1 MTLFFR
7 WSRSS
12 FSHTPQAQ
20 TRVRYTARLTDASH
34 IFMRGVE
41 RTVEELQGCGYI
53 GEVGRVKSRKPG
65 GAQFIAGE
73 TNILVPLYGLR
84 TETHWDDHHL
94 GSALAAVAL
103 TLSFRLRYVCIPS
116 AFSYNHLVAHGSTPL
131 VDEMYSTERL
141 NLIHDGSE
149 VTRASKV
156 AKMIEWDRDLVLARL
171 RVCWRNSG
179 GAFNCGQCR
188 KCVRTA
194 VPLRVLGVWQHA
206 EFPTSPQIIGNV

>member
-1 MTLFFR
+1 
-7 WSRSS
+7 
-12 FSHTPQAQ
+12 
-20 TRVRYTARLTDASH
+20 
-34 IFMRGVE
+34 
-41 RTVEELQGCGYI
+41 
-53 GEVGRVKSRKPG
+53 
-65 GAQFIAGE
+65 
-73 TNILVPLYGLR
+73 
-84 TETHWDDHHL
+84 
-94 GSALAAVAL
+94 
-103 TLSFRLRYVCIPS
+103 
-116 AFSYNHLVAHGSTPL
+116 
-131 VDEMYSTERL
+131 MYSTERL

-206 EFPTSPQIIGNV
+206 EFRDKSTDHWERVIEADHPIFADENLQFARERGGDSELIAMLQRVVQRNRRKAGLSAVVRNSPLNSLRPAWHLLRRRFPLKT